1 MASNKLTINRGT
13 TYSITFNY
21 QVDGVATS
29 LVGSTVFFT
38 VKSVAYDTDATDSSA
53 VISKTITDG
62 TSGGVATITL
72 TATDT
77 YLTPGTYFYDISVKD
92 GSGNIY
98 KMVEGRIII
107 DGSPRNRTT

>member
-53 VISKTITDG
+53 VIS
-62 TSGGVATITL
+62 
-72 TATDT
+72 
-77 YLTPGTYFYDISVKD
+77 
-92 GSGNIY
+92 
-98 KMVEGRIII
+98 R
-107 DGSPRNRTT
+107 